1 MVSRSSR
8 SSSQRDLPSSGP
20 STWTP
25 TGSPS
30 GSCTRLEATSSG
42 GAYADMA
49 GRFRANV
56 AAAYR
61 RAVDPVVVARAVT
74 RAIEARRPRTR
85 YAMPVATS
93 SAIIWLRR
101 HLGDRA
107 MDRLLATQLR

>member
-1 MVSRSSR
+1 
-8 SSSQRDLPSSGP
+8 
-20 STWTP
+20 
-25 TGSPS
+25 
-30 GSCTRLEATSSG
+30 
-42 GAYADMA
+42 
-49 GRFRANV
+49 
-56 AAAYR
+56 
-61 RAVDPVVVARAVT
+61 VT